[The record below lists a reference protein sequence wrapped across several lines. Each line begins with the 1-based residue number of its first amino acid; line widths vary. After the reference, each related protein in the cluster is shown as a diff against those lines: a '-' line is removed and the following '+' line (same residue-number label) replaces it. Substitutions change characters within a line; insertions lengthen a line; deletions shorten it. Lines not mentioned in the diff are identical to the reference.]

1 MEVLNSDELWP
12 YMTADYSVTILFK
25 RISNMKNNF
34 NNIKQ
39 IIIKKDKTILF
50 QAIRL

>member
-1 MEVLNSDELWP
+1 MFNSDELWP

-34 NNIKQ
+34 NNM
-39 IIIKKDKTILF
+39 KKNNNKK
-50 QAIRL
+50 R